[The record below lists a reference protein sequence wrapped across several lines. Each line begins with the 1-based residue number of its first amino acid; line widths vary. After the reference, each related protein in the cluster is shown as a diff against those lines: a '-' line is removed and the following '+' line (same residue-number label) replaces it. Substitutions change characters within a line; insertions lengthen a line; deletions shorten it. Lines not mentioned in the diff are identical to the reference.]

1 MKQRI
6 LLLVSF
12 ICLLSFGAKAQEN
25 IKSAFEKFIKAKN
38 VNVTKSIMEER
49 DFTKKSLPLIS
60 KAETYN
66 FIIKQK
72 DRKLISE
79 VLNAFEKDRTN
90 KDTYLFLTHTGGHG
104 VPTNARALFV
114 GNDRKNAVN
123 IGIDEMQSWQLICL
137 IDPADYTRSHRY
149 AYAIEWNNDPKQ
161 QQLSGKIRGRL
172 IVTYSRIPDEVINAY
187 TNQINTTSKVGS
199 ANSSLNDLFLKKV
212 EEFGSY
218 NFIRNKTEAL
228 TAFEALKTEFLKGNT
243 TTSTGST
250 ITMSIYTLCSW
261 LAEKKMVDSDLRQKM
276 RDDLTMMINRCD
288 RTNDLGRSHIGY
300 LELAI
305 KALK

>member
-1 MKQRI
+1 
-6 LLLVSF
+6 
-12 ICLLSFGAKAQEN
+12 
-25 IKSAFEKFIKAKN
+25 
-38 VNVTKSIMEER
+38 MEER

-288 RTNDLGRSHIGY
+288 RNNDLGRSHIGY

>member
-6 LLLVSF
+6 LLIVSF
-12 ICLLSFGAKAQEN
+12 ICLFSYDAMAQEN

-60 KAETYN
+60 KADIYSFT
-66 FIIKQK
+66 IKQK
-72 DRKLISE
+72 NRKLINE
-79 VLNAFEKDRTN
+79 VLNAFEKDRNN
-90 KDTYLFLTHTGGHG
+90 KDAYLFLTHSGGRG
-104 VPTNARALFV
+104 VPKNARALFV

-123 IGIDEMQSWQLICL
+123 IGMDEMQSWQLICL

-161 QQLSGKIRGRL
+161 QQLSGKIHGRL
-172 IVTYSRIPDEVINAY
+172 VVTYSRIPDEVINAY
-187 TNQINTTSKVGS
+187 TNQINSTPKTGTG
-199 ANSSLNDLFLKKV
+199 NTSLNDLFLKKV
-212 EEFGSY
+212 EEFGNY

-243 TTSTGST
+243 TTPTGST

-261 LAEKKMVDSDLRQKM
+261 LAEKKMIDSDLRQKI

-288 RTNDLGRSHIGY
+288 RNSDLGRSHIGY

-305 KALK
+305 KVLK